1 MRILFLLIL
10 PILFISGC
18 GEDPNLDSN
27 SETSLS
33 RKINEGE
40 VVKNLNGELEGLE
53 FVDDLEK
60 EIPIKKIKQDPLYND
75 FKAYVTA
82 NPSLRMAEFDD
93 YDYERYRDFS
103 DYHERWVVDRGLDGG
118 LNRGENLF
126 VAGYWGLDFFP
137 TILGAFH
144 QIEVVKILN
153 GEIVKTSGANFINKQ
168 TVTNDT
174 FVQKA
179 EGNYFGIG
187 FSFTESF
194 DTEIQTQKE
203 THSYNTAVNI
213 GKVGFSFSYSEN
225 DDTRESN
232 FIDQGLSAFDF
243 LKYLHHHECIS
254 FRVFRDSE
262 GYGVIFY
269 MILKND
275 GNGGPVY
282 KTVPK
287 VRKSSLNIK
296 GGNLESGVV
305 FKPNGEQCPISK
317 VVNGNGVLVHYN
329 VDGKEIRRR
338 KYVNG
343 QPLLD

>member
-53 FVDDLEK
+53 FVDDLET

-82 NPSLRMAEFDD
+82 NPSLSGAIFDEGEGD
-93 YDYERYRDFS
+93 MYLTRELEKMLDESEWLDVGFNRDGRFYIS
-103 DYHERWVVDRGLDGG
+103 Y
-118 LNRGENLF
+118 
-126 VAGYWGLDFFP
+126 AMGLDFFS
-137 TILGAFH
+137 TTLGALS
-144 QIEVVKILN
+144 KIFKEIP
-153 GEIVKTSGANFINKQ
+153 GEFENL
-168 TVTNDT
+168 VTYSDDT
-174 FVQKA
+174 KKVIDEILVHKA

-187 FSFTESF
+187 FSITESF
-194 DTEIQTQKE
+194 VTEIQTQKE
-203 THSYNTAVNI
+203 TYSSNTAVNI

-225 DDTRESN
+225 EDTRESN

-254 FRVFRDSE
+254 FKVMRYGE
-262 GYGVIFY
+262 GYEFIFR
-269 MILKND
+269 MTLKND
-275 GNGGPVY
+275 DGNGYTVY
-282 KTVPK
+282 KPSNI
-287 VRKSSLNIK
+287 RKASLNIK

>member
-53 FVDDLEK
+53 FVDDLET
-60 EIPIKKIKQDPLYND
+60 EIPTKKIKQDPLYND

-103 DYHERWVVDRGLDGG
+103 DYYERWVFDRGLDFG
-118 LNRGENLF
+118 LNRDNSLFIVGEY
-126 VAGYWGLDFFP
+126 GEDFFS
-137 TILGAFH
+137 TTLHALQQFFEGVFNVEVNENYKLTEFH
-144 QIEVVKILN
+144 QAL
-153 GEIVKTSGANFINKQ
+153 EISKKV
-168 TVTNDT
+168 
-174 FVQKA
+174 

-187 FSFTESF
+187 FSITESSVQ
-194 DTEIQTQKE
+194 EIQTKE
-203 THSYNTAVNI
+203 DIYSSNTVVNI
-213 GKVGFSFSYSEN
+213 REASFSISQN
-225 DDTRESN
+225 SDIMESN
-232 FIDQGLSAFDF
+232 FIDNGLSAFDF

-254 FRVFRDSE
+254 FRVFRNSE

-275 GNGGPVY
+275 GNGGPKY
-282 KTVPK
+282 KRSN

-317 VVNGNGVLVHYN
+317 VENGNGVLVHYN
-329 VDGKEIRRR
+329 FDGQEIRRR